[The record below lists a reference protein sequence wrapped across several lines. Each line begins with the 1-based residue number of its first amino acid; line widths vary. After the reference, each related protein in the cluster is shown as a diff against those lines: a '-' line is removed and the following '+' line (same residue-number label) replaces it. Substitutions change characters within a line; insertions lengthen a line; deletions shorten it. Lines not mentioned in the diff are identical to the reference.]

1 MALAST
7 TTRILAPRAG
17 ALRCGPTRSVEPV
30 FCCPAHSGFSVRRSA
45 APLCSCP
52 HRVIV
57 PISAIGITAH
67 PLHSPSLTSKAH
79 AGDGLG

>member
-7 TTRILAPRAG
+7 TTRTLAP
-17 ALRCGPTRSVEPV
+17 
-30 FCCPAHSGFSVRRSA
+30 
-45 APLCSCP
+45 
-52 HRVIV
+52 RVIV
-57 PISAIGITAH
+57 PISAMGSPFTRCIPH